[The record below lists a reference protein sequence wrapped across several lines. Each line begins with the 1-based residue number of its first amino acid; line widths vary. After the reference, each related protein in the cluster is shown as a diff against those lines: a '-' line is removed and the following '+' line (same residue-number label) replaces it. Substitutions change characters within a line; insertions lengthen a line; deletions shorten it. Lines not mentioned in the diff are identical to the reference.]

1 MSDQL
6 SMFDLMISETTHN
19 AIFSQASAS
28 GPTPCAAPD
37 GPTTDLSGQAAARA
51 SLSPRQAKEKGLLT
65 SGTYGRTGTISS
77 SSAALRT
84 SLESRLQARTALI
97 GSTLFKLTWK
107 ERVTP
112 AGRSICAL
120 RASALRTSGNGCSSW
135 PTPTV
140 ADAKRGAKDTRPWN
154 TGRPLGQ
161 IAALAGWATPTTRAF
176 AGYRGL
182 LRDAAISTDGA
193 GEGNL
198 ETAWLLDFLG
208 FWRDFGEGRLISS
221 TYPPLFRQSF
231 RGRDLTGSKIGIS
244 TFECPDAGS
253 YTLLLAPGGI
263 LPQRL
268 PWRRGGLTDC
278 NRLQRQAGGYSSN
291 AIDPSQYLPSETAT
305 IEIGSVIVPYIA
317 VSCSTSVSSVVVP
330 ATR

>member
-1 MSDQL
+1 MVMPWFAVGKRQND
-6 SMFDLMISETTHN
+6 N
-19 AIFSQASAS
+19 
-28 GPTPCAAPD
+28 TP
-37 GPTTDLSGQAAARA
+37 
-51 SLSPRQAKEKGLLT
+51 
-65 SGTYGRTGTISS
+65 
-77 SSAALRT
+77 
-84 SLESRLQARTALI
+84 
-97 GSTLFKLTWK
+97 
-107 ERVTP
+107 
-112 AGRSICAL
+112 
-120 RASALRTSGNGCSSW
+120 
-135 PTPTV
+135 
-140 ADAKRGAKDTRPWN
+140 RGKY
-154 TGRPLGQ
+154 LY
-161 IAALAGWATPTTRAF
+161 AF

-278 NRLQRQAGGYSSN
+278 NRLQHQAGGYSSN
-291 AIDPSQYLPSETAT
+291 AIDLQIS
-305 IEIGSVIVPYIA
+305 
-317 VSCSTSVSSVVVP
+317 
-330 ATR
+330 